1 MKQKRGHSDT
11 AAFHCL
17 HYIYLALDEANDEL
31 IVLIDID
38 LTSFKETDKLLA
50 HIPEERNIQ
59 YVLN

>member
-38 LTSFKETDKLLA
+38 LTSFKETD
-50 HIPEERNIQ
+50 
-59 YVLN
+59 

>member
-1 MKQKRGHSDT
+1 MKQKRPLGYSSISL
-11 AAFHCL
+11 FSL
-17 HYIYLALDEANDEL
+17 YIYLALDEANDEL

-38 LTSFKETDKLLA
+38 LTSFKETDKWLA